1 MIASISIKSFVSYK
15 YSEALNA
22 WDYPPP
28 PVNQNEKRFSV
39 SIVSTVVF
47 DSAFLLIT
55 VIINSR
61 GFQLT

>member
-28 PVNQNEKRFSV
+28 PVSQNEKRFSV

-47 DSAFLLIT
+47 DSALL
-55 VIINSR
+55 
-61 GFQLT
+61 